1 MSNPVKY
8 GDEWKLTVRNNPND
22 SAMPPAAAI
31 RVHRPRRVP
40 TPIATSPMAIT
51 IPTAVET

>member
-1 MSNPVKY
+1 MSDPVKY

-40 TPIATSPMAIT
+40 TPTATSPMAIT